1 MLKRIHHAAII
12 CSNYEASK
20 HFYVECLGFKV
31 IAENFR
37 EQRNSYKLDLA
48 LPDGSQVE
56 LFSFP
61 EAPERPSYPEARGLR
76 HLAFVVDDVDECKMK
91 LELMGIAV
99 ETIRTDE
106 YTGKRFVFFSDPDGL
121 PLELYEE

>member
-12 CSNYEASK
+12 CSNYKVSK
-20 HFYVECLGFKV
+20 HFYVECLGLQV
-31 IAENFR
+31 LAENLR

-48 LPDGSQVE
+48 LPDGGQVE

-76 HLAFVVDDVDECKMK
+76 HLAFVVDDIDECKMK
-91 LELMGIAV
+91 LELMEIAV
-99 ETIRTDE
+99 EEIRTDE

>member
-12 CSNYEASK
+12 CSNYKVSK
-20 HFYVECLGFKV
+20 HFYVECLGIQV
-31 IAENFR
+31 LAENLR

-61 EAPERPSYPEARGLR
+61 EAPQRPSYPEARGLR
-76 HLAFVVDDVDECKMK
+76 HLAFVVDNVGECKMK
-91 LELMGIAV
+91 LESLGITV
-99 ETIRTDE
+99 EAIRTDE
-106 YTGKRFVFFSDPDGL
+106 YTGKRFVFFADPDGL